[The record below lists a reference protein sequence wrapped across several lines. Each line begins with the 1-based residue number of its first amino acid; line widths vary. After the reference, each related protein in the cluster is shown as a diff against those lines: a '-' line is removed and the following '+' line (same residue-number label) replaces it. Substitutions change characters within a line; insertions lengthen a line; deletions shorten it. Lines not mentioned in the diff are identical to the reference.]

1 MASTPERPWMIQGRP
16 LTTRKSQAGLR
27 FEGGPDQLWDGFGG
41 CFHEAGW
48 LALSALKAV
57 DALRVLQSLFEDGMG
72 PRLSVGV
79 IPVGGTCRSSD
90 PRSLNE
96 VEGDLA
102 MRHFTLRRERDWLFP
117 FVREALRRA
126 RKFKV
131 IALPWSPPAW
141 MKAPRGD
148 RLAWQPEM
156 LAAYALYL
164 ARFVQDCRRE
174 GIPVH
179 RLCVQNEP
187 AGPGPEPACHWTPAQ
202 LRDFVRNHLGPK
214 FEHLRVTAEL
224 WMGALDQND
233 YDGVAAIL
241 RDALAMQY
249 VKGVALQ
256 GAGGAMGVRLHRA
269 LPDQRW
275 MLLEGGGDAA
285 GNGWDAAHAV
295 FAAMRGAMAA
305 GAMACIHG
313 NLILP
318 SDAAGN
324 ALISVDPAAG
334 TYTLTPAFHALRHL
348 SAGLDRNAV
357 RLGLAGEW
365 ADRAVAFMNED
376 DSRILILHNPAGEPR
391 RAVVADG
398 DRLLNLML
406 PPCSFHTL
414 VL

>member
-1 MASTPERPWMIQGRP
+1 MIQGRP
-16 LTTRKSQAGLR
+16 LTTRKSRPGLR
-27 FEGGPDQLWDGFGG
+27 FEGAPDQLWEGFGA

-48 LALSALKAV
+48 RALSALKAM
-57 DALRVLQSLFEDGMG
+57 DAQRVLQALFEEGRG

-96 VEGDLA
+96 VSGDLA
-102 MRHFTLRRERDWLFP
+102 MRHFALCRERDWLFP
-117 FVREALRRA
+117 FVREALRRVH
-126 RKFKV
+126 KFKV
-131 IALPWSPPAW
+131 MALPWSPPAW
-141 MKAPRGD
+141 MKAAPGD
-148 RLAWQPEM
+148 RLAWQPEI

-164 ARFVQDCRRE
+164 ARFVQACRLE

-179 RLCVQNEP
+179 RLCAQNAP
-187 AGPGPEPACHWTPAQ
+187 FGAGPGPACRWTPAH

-214 FEHLRVTAEL
+214 FERLRLTTEI
-224 WMGALDQND
+224 WMGALDADD
-233 YDGVAAIL
+233 YDGAGAML
-241 RDALAMQY
+241 RDAMAMQC

-256 GAGGAMGVRLHRA
+256 GEGVALGPRLHRA

-275 MLLEGGGDAA
+275 LFLEGGGDV
-285 GNGWDAAHAV
+285 GDKDWDAAHAM
-295 FAAMRGAMAA
+295 FAAMCAAMAA

-318 SDAAGN
+318 ADAPGG
-324 ALISVDPAAG
+324 ALVSVDPAAG
-334 TYTLTPAFHALRHL
+334 TYALTPSFHALRHL

-357 RLGLAGEW
+357 RLGLAGAW

-376 DSRILILHNPAGEPR
+376 DSRILILHNPADEPDR
-391 RAVVADG
+391 VVVADG

-406 PPCSFHTL
+406 PPRSFHTL
-414 VL
+414 AL